1 MVKGLMLLV
10 SVGGVPGTGESL
22 TWEDSLKAGAVMTLP
37 TVEVTAR
44 AYTWSYEI
52 PPARDAV
59 PRVLEKSGVDLIRR
73 GPSFAAD
80 LFVDGFKR
88 SDIAVVVD
96 NQHFFNA
103 CPNRMDVPVVRINP
117 LEVQATRMV
126 LSSVD
131 VAASLGGVLKV
142 DRRIPGE
149 AVVPRGYVQ
158 AFGGAE
164 EGMDMGA
171 AVEGRRH
178 GVYARYTEAR
188 PYVDAQGRTFQ
199 DLYGYRTDARTAYRV
214 GEISLRGRQASLLY
228 GLSVARYRDVLFP
241 YLLMDERDNLGWEAF
256 LEYGGHRLY
265 ANGFWHLMDNALR
278 TSSAM
283 MPMETDARTWVV
295 GLTRPDR
302 YDIVVRRWI
311 ADNTMTMTM
320 NGMPMEMSQRML
332 DILQVRMTATLSRA
346 MGETVRGTIRIGL
359 EYASRED
366 GRDDLLSLV
375 APQTSLHRILPL
387 IGVGLQTRRGPAQF
401 FLEGALESMD
411 PEYRFI
417 QLRRGTMNGMQQP
430 YWVGNPDLRQPI
442 KGAVRAR
449 LPLRRGGAVLSLET
463 FASYVKGYVE
473 ATRTVVQNIPIHTY
487 RNVDALVGGFRLMGQ
502 YRFLHLEAHYTWAQ
516 NLTDHLPLSEIP
528 PLHVRAELRPRKSW
542 GIWSL
547 SPRLAIT
554 YEARQDRIN
563 PDLQETVTPSW
574 YRLDAGAV
582 LGWKGLRME
591 ITVEN
596 LTNELYYRHLSY
608 LRSPFRS
615 GVKVY
620 EPGRRV
626 TVSLWS
632 GL

>member
-1 MVKGLMLLV
+1 MKGLMLLAA
-10 SVGGVPGTGESL
+10 VGISPGAGESP
-22 TWEDSLKAGAVMTLP
+22 TWEDSLKAGAVEILP
-37 TVEVTAR
+37 VIEVTAP
-44 AYTWSYEI
+44 AYTWSMEL
-52 PPARDAV
+52 PPVREAM
-59 PRVLEKSGVDLIRR
+59 PRVLERSGVDLIRR

-96 NQHFFNA
+96 NQHFYNA

-117 LEVQATRMV
+117 LEVHATRLI

-149 AVVPRGYVQ
+149 AVVPMGYLQ

-164 EGMDMGA
+164 EGLDVGA
-171 AVEGRRH
+171 AVEGWRH

-214 GEISLRGRQASLLY
+214 GEISLRGKQASLLY
-228 GLSVARYRDVLFP
+228 GLSVASYRDVLFP

-256 LEYGGHRLY
+256 VEYEGHRLY
-265 ANGFWHLMDNALR
+265 ANGFRHLMDNGLR

-295 GLTRPDR
+295 GLTRADR
-302 YDIVVRRWI
+302 YNLVVRRWI
-311 ADNTMTMTM
+311 ADNTMTMMM

-332 DILQVRMTATLSRA
+332 DILQVRVTATLSRVLN
-346 MGETVRGTIRIGL
+346 ETVQGKVRVGL

-366 GRDDLLSLV
+366 GRDDLLSMV
-375 APQTSLHRILPL
+375 VPQVSRRRMLPL
-387 IGVGLQTRRGPAQF
+387 VGVGLQAQQGPVQL

-411 PEYRFI
+411 PEYLFI

-449 LPLRRGGAVLSLET
+449 LPLRKGGAVLSLET
-463 FASYVKGYVE
+463 FASYVKDYVE

-516 NLTDHLPLSEIP
+516 NLTDDLPLSEVP

-542 GIWSL
+542 GVWSL
-547 SPRLAIT
+547 SPRLAVT
-554 YEARQDRIN
+554 YEAQQDRIN
-563 PDLQETVTPSW
+563 PNLQETVTPSW

-582 LGWKGLRME
+582 VGWKGLRLE
-591 ITVEN
+591 VTVEN

-620 EPGRRV
+620 EPGRRIA
-626 TVSLWS
+626 VSLWS
-632 GL
+632 GF